1 MSKMERPR
9 DELARRFEKL
19 SSSKIKAYASFI
31 ERGDEGQP
39 IPCWGAIAD
48 RFVEQFDSDED
59 RVAIWRELVI
69 AGDRRPLL
77 LFIGHNLDRPA
88 VMAQV
93 VKDAHLLPVALQR
106 AMASMD
112 ELGELIDAQLE
123 TIAPAAR
130 ELRKAEPDRRK
141 RERELFEE
149 RLARLRA
156 FRFFVP
162 DEVDPADEASRPLPV
177 KTEEPPA

>member
-9 DELARRFEKL
+9 EELARRFEKL
-19 SSSKIKAYASFI
+19 GSPEIKAYARFI
-31 ERGDEGQP
+31 ERGEEGQP

-48 RFVEQFDSDED
+48 RFVEQLDSDED
-59 RVAIWRELVI
+59 RLAVWSVLVG

-88 VMAQV
+88 VMARV
-93 VKDAHLLPVALQR
+93 VEDAHLLPVSLQR
-106 AMASMD
+106 ALASMT
-112 ELGELIDAQLE
+112 ELDELIDEQLE

-130 ELRKAEPDRRK
+130 QLREASPERRA
-141 RERELFEE
+141 RERELFQE
-149 RLARLRA
+149 RLSRLRA

-162 DEVDPADEASRPLPV
+162 DEVDPADEAARPLPGG
-177 KTEEPPA
+177 

>member
-9 DELARRFEKL
+9 NELSRRFEKL
-19 SSSKIKAYASFI
+19 SSPEIKAYAAFI
-31 ERGDEGQP
+31 ERGEEGQP

-48 RFVEQFDSDED
+48 RFVEQLDKDED
-59 RVAIWRELVI
+59 RIAIWSVLVA

-77 LFIGHNLDRPA
+77 LFIGHNLDRPE
-88 VMAQV
+88 VMARV

-106 AMASMD
+106 ALASMD
-112 ELGELIDAQLE
+112 ELGDLIDEQIE

-130 ELRKAEPDRRK
+130 ELREADPERRQ
-141 RERELFEE
+141 RERELFDE
-149 RLARLRA
+149 RLAKLRA

-162 DEVDPADEASRPLPV
+162 DEVDPADEASRPLPGG
-177 KTEEPPA
+177 